1 MGDNDYIL
9 AMYDIRGKQDFI
21 YKSSKI
27 KEIVGGS
34 YIIRDCFDDCLFPAA
49 EECSEKGI
57 FSYRRNTSHE
67 ESNDFTVENFKK
79 RLQEG
84 YIGEVIYDG
93 GGNFFVLYKDVIIYR
108 EVNRR
113 FYHNL
118 LEKTY
123 SLKVL
128 TTYIDNV
135 NFENYREDQKKLYA
149 KHRRR
154 EQRESMIS
162 PVNTLPIVQTDY
174 RTSLPLA
181 ELQYIGDGR
190 VGREEKVSLES
201 KKKYEKY
208 SQIEKNGKEDR
219 QIQGSRL
226 LDELVTKRGEESL
239 LAVIYIDGNNMG
251 AQVEKCLNNLK
262 KDDGTEN
269 KSYEASAKALR
280 NFSAEIQKHYITDR
294 IRDVDALLSEK
305 ENEKRRFVI
314 YAGDEVTF
322 ICNARNAYDV
332 AVEYLTK
339 LAESSEEEAPRTS
352 CAGIAVFHSHAPFPE
367 AYRIAEECCES
378 GKKLMKEQKI
388 EHASLIDFHYCQG
401 AFGTSLEEIRREEE
415 TEDSSSPWFVNRFGG
430 QHKAG
435 KPELID
441 GKYVSCEIV
450 QKMQEMLN
458 RAGRSNIKNLAL
470 SAKKSAADFKSEL
483 ERICAHQLEKEID
496 FSLGG
501 LLNVNDELQRK
512 LIYDMV
518 IVYDIWF
525 DRKETKDE
533 NADLEGQ
540 DESTEK
546 GDA

>member
-1 MGDNDYIL
+1 MGDNGYIL

-57 FSYRRNTSHE
+57 FSYRRKNSRE
-67 ESNDFTVENFKK
+67 DSDDFTVENFEK

-93 GGNFFVLYKDVIIYR
+93 GGNFFVLYKDVKIYK

-113 FYHNL
+113 FYHHL

-123 SLKVL
+123 SLRVL

-135 NFENYREDQKKLYA
+135 DFENYSEDQKRLYA
-149 KHRRR
+149 KHRKR

-181 ELQYIGDGR
+181 ELQYIGNHEEGR
-190 VGREEKVSLES
+190 KEKVSLES

-208 SQIEKNGKEDR
+208 SQVEKNGKEDR

-226 LDELVTKRGEESL
+226 LDELITKKGEESL

-251 AQVEKCLNNLK
+251 AEVEKCLLGL
-262 KDDGTEN
+262 D
-269 KSYEASAKALR
+269 SYAECTKVLR
-280 NFSAEIQKHYITDR
+280 EFSDKIQKHYITDR

-305 ENEKRRFVI
+305 ENGKRRFVI

-322 ICNARNAYDV
+322 ICNARNAYDI

-339 LAESSEEEAPRTS
+339 LAEDSEEGSPRTS
-352 CAGIAVFHSHAPFPE
+352 CAGIAIFHSHAPFPE
-367 AYRIAEECCES
+367 SYRIAEECCES
-378 GKKLMKEQKI
+378 GKKLMKEEKI

-401 AFGTSLEEIRREEE
+401 AFGTSLEEIRKEEE
-415 TEDSSSPWFVNRFGG
+415 TEDSSRPWFVNCIGG

-435 KPELID
+435 KTELID
-441 GKYVSCEIV
+441 GKYVSCETV
-450 QKMQEMLN
+450 QMMKEMLN
-458 RAGRSNIKNLAL
+458 RAGRSNIKNLAF

-483 ERICAHQLEKEID
+483 ERICAHQLDKKID

-501 LLNVNDELQRK
+501 LLNDEMQRK

-525 DRKETKDE
+525 DQKETKDE
-533 NADLEGQ
+533 NADPEGQ